1 MRATLS
7 LGRWAGIPVGANV
20 GVLVILLLIGFSLG
34 AWHFPAVY
42 PDEPSWAY
50 VAAGAAAA
58 LLLVG
63 SILVH
68 ELSHAIVARANG
80 VQVERIV
87 LWLFGGVA
95 QFRDEPRSPGADLAT
110 AVVGPATSV
119 VLGGVFGVA
128 GAGWLMLVGDGL
140 TAATLGYLAG
150 INLLLAVFNM
160 VPAAPLDGGRVLRA
174 ALWWRT
180 GDRVRAAVV
189 AARAGRVFGIA
200 LIALGLSGVLLLAW
214 FGGLWLALIGW
225 FLMNAAM
232 AEERQV
238 VIGQR
243 LRGVRVRDV
252 MSPPPV
258 SAPPASTV
266 SSFIDE
272 VVLRQ
277 PYSTYPLV
285 DAGGRLSGLV
295 TLNRI
300 RRVPEPERAT
310 TALRDIA
317 CPPAEVPTAGPD
329 EPLVELLPRMAGCP
343 DGRAVVVGDDG
354 QVLAVVSPRDIAQ
367 VAALADLRGSGGSGA
382 PSAGPAVGADPP
394 GRTSG

>member
-7 LGRWAGIPVGANV
+7 LGRWAGVPVGANA
-20 GVLVILLLIGFSLG
+20 GVLVILALVGLALG

-42 PDEPSWAY
+42 PDEP
-50 VAAGAAAA
+50 VAGYAFAGVAAA

-63 SILVH
+63 SILAH

-80 VQVERIV
+80 VHVEQIV

-95 QFRDEPRSPGADLAT
+95 QFRDEPRSPGADLAV

-119 VLGGVFGVA
+119 ALGAGFGA
-128 GAGWLMLVGDGL
+128 AAAGWLALVGDGL

-150 INLLLAVFNM
+150 INLLLAVFNL

-174 ALWWRT
+174 ALWWWT
-180 GDRVRAAVV
+180 GDRARAAVT
-189 AARAGRVFGIA
+189 AARAGRFFGIA
-200 LIALGLSGVLLLAW
+200 LIAFGLSGVLFLGW

-225 FLMNAAM
+225 FLVNAAM

-238 VIGQR
+238 VVGRQ
-243 LRGVRVRDV
+243 LRGVLVRDV

-258 SAPPASTV
+258 SASPDASV
-266 SSFIDE
+266 AAFIDD

-277 PYSTYPLV
+277 PFSTYPLV
-285 DAGGRLSGLV
+285 DPDGRLSGLV

-300 RRVPEPERAT
+300 RRVPESDRAGT
-310 TALRDIA
+310 NLRDIA

-329 EPLVELLPRMAGCP
+329 EPLVDLLPRMAGCP
-343 DGRAVVVGDDG
+343 DGRAVVTDAAGR
-354 QVLAVVSPRDIAQ
+354 VLAVVSPRDIAQ
-367 VAALADLRGSGGSGA
+367 MTAVADLRGRDG
-382 PSAGPAVGADPP
+382 

>member
-7 LGRWAGIPVGANV
+7 LGRWAGVPVGANA
-20 GVLVILLLIGFSLG
+20 GVLVILLLIGFGLG
-34 AWHFPAVY
+34 AWHFPTVY
-42 PDEPSWAY
+42 PDEPVWAY
-50 VAAGAAAA
+50 AVAGAAAA
-58 LLLVG
+58 LLLVA

-80 VQVERIV
+80 VTVERIV

-95 QFRDEPRSPGADLAT
+95 QFRDEPRTPGADLAV

-119 VLGGVFGVA
+119 AL
-128 GAGWLMLVGDGL
+128 GAGFGAAATGWLVLVGDGL

-150 INLLLAVFNM
+150 INLLLAVFNL

-174 ALWWRT
+174 LIWWRT
-180 GDRVRAAVV
+180 GNRVRAAVA
-189 AARAGRVFGIA
+189 AARAGRFFGVA
-200 LIALGLSGVLLLAW
+200 LIGLGLAGVLLLAW

-238 VIGQR
+238 VIGQQ

-258 SAPPASTV
+258 SASPAALV
-266 SSFIDE
+266 AAFIDE
-272 VVLRQ
+272 VVLHQ

-285 DAGGRLSGLV
+285 DADGRLSGLV

-300 RRVPEPERAT
+300 RRVPQPQRAT
-310 TALRDIA
+310 TRLSDIA
-317 CPPAEVPTAGPD
+317 CPPPEVPTAGD
-329 EPLVELLPRMAGCP
+329 Y
-343 DGRAVVVGDDG
+343 
-354 QVLAVVSPRDIAQ
+354 
-367 VAALADLRGSGGSGA
+367 
-382 PSAGPAVGADPP
+382 PP